1 MWITINEKTRDS
13 TSYLALFSLQGCY
26 HQSSEVHLCK
36 ETSSVKKLMV
46 NYLPFK
52 LFQKEM
58 QRLVTPK
65 TTYVPSSLRLITA
78 QLQFSR
84 DLNCARLYALT
95 VVTMEMTF
103 GREVGQ
109 PSRMIDLSLRHRSFR
124 SLHQRVSSNFSP
136 AFSHSLALTASIKS
150 SKPFPSKASRPA
162 KKTSDVKDLGPA
174 FLPSQTSQSK
184 YREAMSANIHQATIA
199 TPTWFASTL
208 HRSK

>member
-1 MWITINEKTRDS
+1 MSALNHHDPTFSCLNVWITINEKTRDS
-13 TSYLALFSLQGCY
+13 TSYSTLFSLQGCY

-84 DLNCARLYALT
+84 DLNCAR
-95 VVTMEMTF
+95 
-103 GREVGQ
+103 R
-109 PSRMIDLSLRHRSFR
+109 SLRIDGGNHGDDVRAGSGTPFKNDRLVAPASLLPFLAPTCLLQFLSGLLPLLSAHGFNKVFKAISFE
-124 SLHQRVSSNFSP
+124 
-136 AFSHSLALTASIKS
+136 SISTCK
-150 SKPFPSKASRPA
+150 
-162 KKTSDVKDLGPA
+162 
-174 FLPSQTSQSK
+174 
-184 YREAMSANIHQATIA
+184 ENI
-199 TPTWFASTL
+199 
-208 HRSK
+208 RY